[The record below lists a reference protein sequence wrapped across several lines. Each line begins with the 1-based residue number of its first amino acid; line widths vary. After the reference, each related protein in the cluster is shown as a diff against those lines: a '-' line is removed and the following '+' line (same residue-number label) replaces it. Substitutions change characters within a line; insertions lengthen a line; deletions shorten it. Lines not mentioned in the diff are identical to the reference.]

1 MATDSDPRMLNA
13 FEAIYYIV
21 GRELTEHQA
30 KVGAEI
36 NEAIFAGRQ
45 AISRSQ
51 DMIARRDRTLVRDR
65 ALFC

>member
-1 MATDSDPRMLNA
+1 MATDSDTGMLNA

-36 NEAIFAGRQ
+36 NDAVFASRQ
-45 AISRSQ
+45 AISP
-51 DMIARRDRTLVRDR
+51 ALVQE
-65 ALFC
+65 